1 LFSQQ
6 AGKKLV
12 PCKYKI
18 ISNDS
23 KLVVG
28 IAVNSKMATFAP
40 EELYVMILQEMKS
53 AAETFLGEDVDRAI
67 ITVPA
72 YFNND

>member
-1 LFSQQ
+1 
-6 AGKKLV
+6 
-12 PCKYKI
+12 
-18 ISNDS
+18 
-23 KLVVG
+23 
-28 IAVNSKMATFAP
+28 MATFAP